1 MSAPKIIDN
10 IDGNPVQVSPDYSK
24 IFDRPNKPNYV
35 DIGVSSTTSLPKNK
49 EYLQGYA
56 VQRLTP
62 EGLDVAKYQYQ
73 AQSSWDAFKNGL
85 TQFGAEAILGTVKSA
100 ATLLDLPQYVNIA
113 MNKEKEFNT
122 VFGSYIDELAE
133 GVRERNP
140 VFGTEEVELANPK
153 FWASLLPDL
162 GTTVS
167 LFVPTGAAVK
177 GLSLITKGI
186 IGANKAG
193 GLAGK
198 VANHM
203 LKNRDTYKGVGA
215 AMISRTMES
224 SLEAEGTLKESYE
237 KYLSEGY
244 GDEQAKQMAGEDARN
259 TYVANLPLVLLDA
272 IQYTSLYKGMFNP
285 LRGARAAE
293 RALANTTSNAILKAA
308 RGVYKVGK
316 ALSGPA
322 MEAGEELLQF
332 GIQKEASKT
341 DSSVNTLLD
350 AISNLPNYVSDPE
363 AQKAMISGAF
373 GGGVFEGLSYA
384 QRKLF
389 KQDAEIDN
397 DLEAGRVAG
406 AHYKSMKTFMDII
419 DEDRL
424 KEEKLINEGR
434 ADQYISKADSFLEA
448 AKLDTDSFT
457 PEDIQTLE
465 ELKGE
470 YKSKLLAYTN
480 KNYSGEQLNKIVEE
494 DMKSSIYSKLAT
506 KLGATAKNTQLTGN
520 ELRFRALDML
530 QQMEESNTD
539 FLTTS
544 KLNSRRI
551 LREIRKEKSN
561 LIQTLREQNPDF
573 DINTFNRKVK
583 VDSNYREALT
593 VQSNI
598 ETANILANIANAN
611 IERYENG
618 TNLKDDITIDN
629 ILKNYNDLSEYKEK
643 FNTLDDYIDYLDKLV
658 ADTQD
663 EDLKLVVNTIF
674 DDLIY
679 ESLKAGEEISPK
691 LDSKIEKD
699 NRPIFDFNKDN
710 LKTNPG
716 ANYSSVITTPM
727 PSSVANTVMTN
738 DKAVKTGLLLEVSNV
753 KKPTE
758 KEPMVVLNSNR
769 KETKLFSLKDKKVIT
784 VPTDSLNNTVK
795 KGTYRTKVIDGVNY
809 IVARGALIDIEKGE
823 IITPNNLTD
832 HILFRRATEELFS
845 NSSIAKIE
853 KDRKDALSKSSMIVM
868 DAEKLYLIG
877 TKTIIDKKIGLLDR
891 IINRAFK
898 KTLGINPKLL
908 KEGGIYNI
916 IFSEKGKDVSRIF
929 VYRDKEL
936 RKQIKNN
943 NVLQDDP
950 NYEIYNDTNSYTS
963 FQQMAFPTKSI
974 VDTRNINK
982 INNDHDAKYLEAL
995 QNNDINAETA
1005 YRILERFNPKAN
1017 KGVLAALKDKYDLE
1031 SINFI
1036 NFEETLATKLRTN
1049 KKDDKT
1055 ADQFIFDTLDSYAA
1069 ETKLPENVNDLFPND
1084 DVYLIDDGK
1093 NIPIKLLNGTT
1104 LHLTNNS
1111 GILFLV
1117 DKKTKKVRLAQMSSN
1132 NTDNDLINL
1141 SVAQAFVEKVLLI
1154 PVYDAVLINSD
1165 NTLNNQS
1172 LISLYTYDDT
1182 NFPYNSGYEFIN
1194 KNVDNDSETFEEE
1207 LERVL
1212 SKYEQLTNRINTLID
1227 EGKTTAGDLITLIKN
1242 IRISSIKFKD
1252 EIDADVKIIKYRNDL
1267 DTIVNNIKGDN
1278 VKDLL
1283 VRRESDIT
1291 KEKPITLVTS
1301 SAKPT
1306 DTVKEY
1312 EDVIKPTSVDEIK
1325 QALNKLNAKQLKVN
1339 PNNSNEYI
1347 DEKTGKTYKRIST
1360 LKPGDTE
1367 FLNEKAAVRGTIID
1381 GMLRV
1386 FVNADN
1392 MTSNDLKDLY
1402 NNNPDKNKT
1411 DKFTDKFIEEL
1422 FVIFS
1427 RVKKLAAENNL
1438 ELISDISTLWGVING
1453 ENYAGT
1459 IDLLGINRN
1468 TNEVYIIDLKTS
1480 TQDRTDEQG
1489 DYYSKY
1495 KESDSY
1501 QQSGYAE
1508 LLRQRTGLTVKSITL
1523 FPIQTVVQNGK
1534 YNIARNN
1541 PTIINADTI
1550 ERNRQEELIREFGRN
1565 LELVKS
1571 GQKFVI
1577 SRTPDLVKFSSDIQV
1592 SDARAQEVIDKY
1604 NAIIAKYDAQI
1615 NALQQ
1620 YEGNQI
1626 VKFTMLAEINRE
1638 IFPIDAKQSTQQTTE
1653 EFTDDKQRVDRK
1665 DLDTN
1670 DYITKDGIVF
1680 KHAETTVLLTAKRT
1694 KGIFNPEDN
1703 SVTDSKGNKVR
1714 SGVNVFLK
1722 NLYNKIAAASYK
1734 AKDNIVPLILNE
1746 NYSKKVIYMDNFTF
1760 NLILNPE
1767 LIKKF
1772 NEAGIYMYGDLLLE
1786 SYNID
1791 NPNNKI
1797 SDINQIPTSYINK
1810 NIDSLIQSKF
1820 NDGSLKSVI
1829 KRLPYNNVDEY
1840 TKTSLPK
1847 VLFKSSP
1854 INLFNYILDVKGI
1867 TNPND
1872 ENLNDIRDNI
1882 NNFSEKLKNEGL
1894 EFDNLNDIIKELFST
1909 IKDTNIQD
1917 EINSLNR
1924 RLNSNKESRTQ
1935 KYKEFTLDPVEFDDT
1950 DDDDDTQD
1958 DSIKYETDNF
1968 IQSSLYESREIKPG
1982 TAYGTESEEKKEL
1995 DSAQKWIDEFN
2006 NAQNTSYTISE
2017 LEKLH
2022 KTIDVNDNV
2031 KYLYLYN
2038 YTENGINKLRV
2049 IAFVTKDGKKIPL
2062 GLLDNVADAISKKQN
2077 YNTNSYPKSLEK
2089 LINYISSK
2097 NYENNTI
2104 VENVIGKVN
2113 DVFFSNL
2120 HTPKEQ
2126 TSISS
2131 LLREGFK
2138 FNIVTFDKLNN
2149 YEVIYTP
2156 DDNKIN
2162 TTDIKN
2168 FNKIKT
2174 IKRGSIKFYIA
2185 WELPNGKYM
2194 LHQISENEF
2203 QHTNYELEQIFKNTN
2218 YDSLIKNIQN
2228 NFRSSSKIIREL
2240 VDKNKDKIG
2249 EESFISIVKDFFE
2262 KNTIYK
2268 LKNIKNLSN
2277 ERKLKVKVKIG
2288 LNGYMNTNFIVTDT
2302 YITDNVEVKPDTNIQ
2317 PTDSVS
2323 KTKRQNKVTTR
2334 NKSRSV
2340 AKGKVTKKLSR
2351 ENALNNLKRILP
2363 EGYDVRFYESL
2374 IKEGNDYLW
2383 GYVSQ
2388 NVIGL
2393 SDQGRIGEEYHEAFH
2408 VVFNAFINQTERERL
2423 LGHIKNYYKS
2433 SDYTEEQLND
2443 PEFAEELLADLYRDF
2458 ALAYDNKSLLDWI
2471 KDIPNAIIRFFKR
2484 LFNLETTIQR
2494 DKRQLDKFFRKIS
2507 SGNFTKNSAELIR
2520 TFKASKADSNSRF
2533 NGTERAEIVKM
2544 LSSIALKDNVY
2555 DLTKPSTVLNNF
2567 ENPEKSIITNID
2579 PKVDSLVNILID
2591 NVNLVE
2597 LNDTSFQYLR
2607 DIIKGLRLD
2616 LDVEYNEDGD
2626 VELVKI
2632 EDIEPA
2638 FGDVHSYLVKSF
2650 SNYGYIINE
2659 TKLEDTVF
2667 DENDEILNEKTNS
2680 NDDVDYEEE
2689 EVNQKEAFLTKKF
2702 MEAPHLKLRG
2712 EAKTAL
2718 SLISTGVTDMFG
2730 FNINIKYSPTEATHK
2745 FLSAF
2750 GGSIDVEHLKKRIET
2765 YKNSNDSFYREL
2777 YYMLEGFVDESGEYI
2792 QPIFRDKEEMYSKLW
2807 NTLGKLS
2814 KADFYNTYVSVKS
2827 SGDIVASR
2835 INANIDD
2842 LKSKL
2847 YKKFKDIQTSV
2858 EIIRTGNNL
2867 RLSDNELLL
2876 QKFGDNYIEETV
2888 NNFDEYSIENKKA
2901 IVALMNYLGYSDID
2915 ESVAIE
2921 GTNIEYYKNIS
2932 LIKDFTKLAA
2942 IVKLFKDYYTMFN
2955 NAYDIEDTNSRNNA
2969 ISNAVT
2975 EINKKSNKNNIRE
2988 IADNFPNDISSTHR
3002 TLDDELYYDWQ
3013 TPNAV
3018 GRLINGL
3025 KAVRENFKK
3034 LNEIFKN
3041 YYIDRLYTNLPILDN
3056 ISLVYEESNGII
3068 NNITGERKDVSNYQ
3082 SFDLMLEII
3091 NNAQNGSFITPVL
3104 SDSGRQVYIG
3114 GISFKY
3120 EYNELLE
3127 GLLKLV
3133 LIENNRVLTA
3143 GGSSFKN
3150 YQNNKSKHYIFPEL
3164 EGKLPTQITDISK
3177 VESKDYEDLV
3187 KEINGLLLKNVEN
3200 LTTDLVNNGLLSD
3213 ENNWYYNLITDIALA
3228 KMSVNEQLKL
3238 LVGNHIYN
3246 HVQITYL
3253 LLGDPAY
3260 YKNQEDLV
3268 KRAKEIISPSSVI
3281 NVNAVF
3287 NKKTDNYYD
3296 KGRTVTVNHTM
3307 KIAVLKDLERP
3318 SINLEQ
3324 LNKLGDKVKDKYN
3337 NNNVTDGFTI
3347 IDDIAYRD
3355 RLIAENDWSDDLQE
3369 YMDYMMAGY
3378 PASKLTLE
3386 KASYKKKEGESKA
3399 EYIFR
3404 IFKQSGLRVI
3414 KPYYFNMINYK
3425 ETVNGVERNYVVP
3438 FQKKDSEFKTSPHYG
3453 LKTINGIENPMYN
3466 SFHYDLLT
3474 TKFGYTIEQ
3483 EVVVDGKV
3491 VKPHKVTY
3499 NSANRKADVVTFES
3513 TLKDF
3518 IDKSKI
3524 GTVENVTYDNG
3535 VIEVPFEFW
3544 GRQQETPEGHY
3555 NVSNTFGSQILKLI
3569 TSRIDGNKLITRRN
3583 EGNRQDKVS
3592 DIRKEYKALLKSDYE
3607 RGEQKFLDSIQ
3618 KDGKRD
3624 AKKLLKLLKSEIYS
3638 RRNPSQ
3644 YIEALDLLGTSDDYS
3659 EMLTR
3664 LPASHPFHTEKIQNI
3679 LYSIHRKAINRLKF
3693 KSGYKLAN
3701 ASNVG
3706 FKTPEIIFNNPDNPK
3721 EGIKH
3726 FEVYAPIHDTRLY
3739 EFVDEGSGLIPK
3751 ERMSEIEA
3759 KYPGILDG
3767 VVYRIPTEEKYSIY
3781 KIKIIGFI
3789 ADEIGAII
3797 MPDEIT
3803 TRSGLDFDIDKMFGF
3818 FINKPLSKE
3827 QYAFKTLENISKNYY
3842 KILDDYINQFT
3853 LLKNLVK
3860 NNLATDVDIAAYNK
3874 VTINIINKTK
3884 EINDKIDE
3892 EKEKLLNSADFD
3904 REYKY
3909 YQAQIESDNAKL
3921 NIMMDILSSE
3931 HTVVEQMTPGGFED
3945 MELHAL
3951 ELEFIEI
3958 LSKPRLVNGVYTP
3971 YTYDE
3976 QQKELKEFNSLDKA
3990 GKQLK
3995 VKSQKSFWDITSI
4008 SNTIS
4013 RMNVG
4018 KVVLG
4023 LAANFNAM
4031 SAVIDD
4037 KSVTNIAIGIDKLN
4051 DITINDKSLKR
4062 NVTDLRDLDNNY
4074 KHEGT
4079 GMLVAGSADNGK
4091 VSTLEPLGISFKTF
4105 NIYIGLYGYG
4115 IPRRTVEKILK
4126 VYNKYRSFNI
4136 ENIEIESD
4144 GDYNITNDRL
4154 NNALLWD
4161 DSAEIN
4167 PEKLDEEL
4175 TKKLAN
4181 IVSLLNAIDTLI
4193 FGRWVGFKRVGGAEN
4208 EGMRLAKLFKRLKYG
4223 DSGLAKDF
4231 YENANI
4237 LNDVDIYIRQLEKDG
4252 DNEMLAIIKDTE
4264 LFSNISRFKMYEGFY
4279 QIASVLGIP
4288 HHLKKIYSN
4297 YKIKDEYTK
4306 KFYYAIYSYL
4316 HRKHVEEFKSPNT
4329 AVQMGI
4335 LYKDQPKEDR
4345 FRYKINRINNAMS
4358 YLRDFKKAYPQNIF
4372 LEQLEIFSYKMR
4384 FTQKRMKDENLIQS
4398 TMDDFQALLD
4408 SNEEI
4413 EVIDSYNPKR
4423 FIKISTSDFARDLAY
4438 YTIQAYGF
4446 TYNYESFS
4454 YLIPP
4459 NYYND
4464 TIENYTASITNLF
4477 KRTVVNSAVLNS
4489 IYIEF
4494 LINNPE
4500 IIMAN
4505 NPLYEFLPFY
4515 KNHIDE
4521 IVRYDNFMDLEFSR
4535 NGIYTYQNP
4544 SYKNAIKAH
4553 EDTILTLQKV
4563 NGFDYPAYF
4572 YYEYLDNETV
4582 VKSLPHVKIDEDN
4595 TTAKYI
4601 VINKS
4606 VNINKLFD
4614 YVTELHSRLPDE
4626 TFKNELIDFSIYS
4639 SFFPRSHFADIQKS
4653 LNIPTV
4659 KSRSKSLSKLDRDF
4673 KVVEKTNTINIYKLL
4688 NKQFNRNDS
4697 MFLKAL
4703 FDASDKYNIS
4713 VLDIINNTYGIEDIY
4728 NEPILKSDSS
4738 SVGVKLIYNPDEKGL
4753 SIYESNTIDDNNPT
4767 TIGDVVKLLND
4778 TIKFEDVLSE
4788 LNDEYK
4794 NKLIYATSAL
4804 GKTTIANTTK
4814 NVIDSDNLKLQ
4825 VILEDYP
4832 NFKMERNEKVQAFIY
4847 RVSGKVDTISLN
4859 TKVFNK
4865 IKEKL
4870 NQGYTVLTATP
4881 GFMRNADYVFTTDIN
4896 NERLLSRFKTK
4907 EEVEEF
4913 LTKESEAI
4921 TKSGKSVQYVT
4932 NLEDVLVKKPK
4943 NKQVEVETSTQQFEV
4958 ITPMKGVQLVKQSM
4972 TKTEI
4977 QIVLDYIKPIIEGN
4991 GSFYANAAT
5000 DRGKHANLMFSM
5012 GYSAWIPKRLIV
5024 GREDIVKPIYHI
5036 TAQTYY
5042 KYKSKIEE
5050 LLKQGKTE
5058 EEIAKKLYDEGV
5070 VTYVYT
5076 LKNPDGSVI
5085 QPISDEIFEILDRN
5099 FNIKSK
5105 GIYDSIIGNIY
5116 EDDSANGGYRTA
5128 IQYHEDTTEPYDNKT
5143 PIRVLVLGNSY
5154 TVALDSNLEQANTP
5168 NYKGSERTSIPITVQ
5183 QGDVYELGSLTENN
5197 ESQSRY
5203 VGHMPFTNEKT
5214 GIKNDLQVSLPILN
5228 IPDKTQITFDRR
5240 PKIIKGRKIE
5250 QYAVSLTFR
5259 SVEKKSLSKNDLI
5272 AISTKDL
5279 SKKSKSEFTTQQIYS
5294 KLGNKTQSENVII
5307 DDVAG
5312 RKPAV
5317 ESNITSFETSK
5328 GSIYTVL
5335 PDGRTQR
5342 FKTVTGEQNEPN
5354 DLIVFV
5360 KFKDDT
5366 QEQRFLRGVQDNKSG
5381 TKVYVI
5387 DEKGNKYSKNADIK
5401 GKDVR
5406 FALVDE
5412 KTNTVLETVETKQEP
5427 TIGYN
5432 VYDERRFTKDNEQ
5445 YREKHIGNKVTKIN
5459 KSSKPIVAYRTRG
5472 NDFLKAL
5479 TEDNAI
5485 GNPWSHA
5492 GYSLYKSNTVKDAVK
5507 DFTSWLTGEKHTDKL
5522 QDYRQAIIN
5531 KIPELK
5537 NNPIYYYKELGE
5549 PSHATALD
5557 YLINK
5562 YDWKKQPES
5571 QTTET
5576 RELIYKDKDKRILV
5590 EYPTEIKVPE
5600 INYVFNTNKLLE
5612 IFKVFNVED
5621 DGTAEDGRDFDEE
5634 ILNEYGMTN
5643 SQYQYALKN
5652 QEVLSYLL
5660 NAMNEGAFVDNEGNT
5675 MYFNG
5680 FDDVILEILK
5690 RNEKLIDTKQLT
5702 LNFPDFDTNSG
5713 FKGKDNCLT

>member
-122 VFGSYIDELAE
+122 VFGEYIDELAE
-133 GVRERNP
+133 GVRENNP

-203 LKNRDTYKGVGA
+203 LKNRETYKGVGA

-272 IQYTSLYKGMFNP
+272 VQYTSLYKGMFNP

-308 RGVYKVGK
+308 RSVYKVGK

-341 DSSVNTLLD
+341 DSSVNTLLN

-448 AKLDTDSFT
+448 AKLDTDTFT

-727 PSSVANTVMTN
+727 PSSVANTLMTN
-738 DKAVKTGLLLEVSNV
+738 NKDVKTGLLLEVSNI

-758 KEPMVVLNSNR
+758 KESMVVLSANR
-769 KETKLFSLKDKKVIT
+769 KETRLFRLKDKKVIT

-809 IVARGALIDIEKGE
+809 IVAKSALIDVEKGE
-823 IITPNNLTD
+823 FIIPNKLTD

-1117 DKKTKKVRLAQMSSN
+1117 DKKTKKVKLAQMSSN

-1242 IRISSIKFKD
+1242 IRISAIKFKD
-1252 EIDADVKIIKYRNDL
+1252 EIDADAKIIKYRNDL
-1267 DTIVNNIKGDN
+1267 DTIINNIKGDN

-1291 KEKPITLVTS
+1291 KEKPIILVTS

-1306 DTVKEY
+1306 DIVKEY
-1312 EDVIKPTSVDEIK
+1312 EDLIKPTSVDEIK

-1339 PNNSNEYI
+1339 PNNSDEYI
-1347 DEKTGKTYKRIST
+1347 DEKTGETYKRVST
-1360 LKPGDTE
+1360 LKPGDNE

-1541 PTIINADTI
+1541 PTIIN
-1550 ERNRQEELIREFGRN
+1550 
-1565 LELVKS
+1565 V
-1571 GQKFVI
+1571 
-1577 SRTPDLVKFSSDIQV
+1577 
-1592 SDARAQEVIDKY
+1592 
-1604 NAIIAKYDAQI
+1604 
-1615 NALQQ
+1615 
-1620 YEGNQI
+1620 EGNQI
-1626 VKFTMLAEINRE
+1626 EKYTMLAEINRE
-1638 IFPIDAKQSTQQTTE
+1638 IFPVDAKQSTQQTTE

-1680 KHAETTVLLTAKRT
+1680 EHAETTVLLTAKRT

-1703 SVTDSKGNKVR
+1703 SVTDSKNNKVR
-1714 SGVNVFLK
+1714 SNVNVFLK

-1734 AKDNIVPLILNE
+1734 AKDKIVPLILNE
-1746 NYSKKVIYMDNFTF
+1746 NYSKKVIYMDNFTY
-1760 NLILNPE
+1760 NLISNPE
-1767 LIKKF
+1767 LIKNF
-1772 NEAGIYMYGDLLLE
+1772 NEAGVYTYGDLLLE

-1797 SDINQIPTSYINK
+1797 TNINQIPNDYINK
-1810 NIDSLIQSKF
+1810 NIEGLIENKF
-1820 NDGSLKSVI
+1820 NDGSLKAVI
-1829 KRLPYNNVDEY
+1829 KKNIY
-1840 TKTSLPK
+1840 TNTDDYSKSKLPK
-1847 VLFKSSP
+1847 VLFKASP

-1872 ENLNDIRDNI
+1872 EGLKDIRKEVNKFI
-1882 NNFSEKLKNEGL
+1882 ETFKNEGL
-1894 EFDNLNDIIKELFST
+1894 VINELTDIIKELFSSVN
-1909 IKDTNIQD
+1909 DSNIQD
-1917 EINSLNR
+1917 EINNLNVL
-1924 RLNSNKESRTQ
+1924 LNSKKEQRVNI
-1935 KYKEFTLDPVEFDDT
+1935 YKLFTLNPIEPDESNEGDT
-1950 DDDDDTQD
+1950 KDDD
-1958 DSIKYETDNF
+1958 IKDEVDNF
-1968 IQSSLYESREIKPG
+1968 IQSDLYKSEERTPG
-1982 TAYGTESEEKKEL
+1982 KAYGRSSKAKIPL
-1995 DSAQKWIDEFN
+1995 RSAQKWLDEFN
-2006 NAQNTSYTISE
+2006 NLQGTNYTIDE
-2017 LEKLH
+2017 LAQLH
-2022 KTIDVNDNV
+2022 KKIDINTNV
-2031 KYLYLYN
+2031 KYLYVDKYV
-2038 YTENGINKLRV
+2038 ENGDNKIRV
-2049 IAFVTKDGKKIPL
+2049 IAYVVKDGNKIPI
-2062 GLLDNVADAISKKQN
+2062 GLLDNIQDAISKKA
-2077 YNTNSYPKSLEK
+2077 YFKTDYIPKSLIE
-2089 LINYISSK
+2089 LINYISNQ
-2097 NYENNTI
+2097 NYEPNTLVTGVSGKI
-2104 VENVIGKVN
+2104 SNVFYSNSHTPDGGTSLEELIKN
-2113 DVFFSNL
+2113 DVDFN
-2120 HTPKEQ
+2120 
-2126 TSISS
+2126 II
-2131 LLREGFK
+2131 K
-2138 FNIVTFDKLNN
+2138 FNAKSE
-2149 YEVIYTP
+2149 YSVIFTP
-2156 DDNKIN
+2156 DNKKIN
-2162 TTDIKN
+2162 TTDIINYNEVKN
-2168 FNKIKT
+2168 T
-2174 IKRGSIKFYIA
+2174 SRGSAKFYIA
-2185 WELPNGKYM
+2185 YGLPNGKYM
-2194 LHQISENEF
+2194 LIQIFENEF
-2203 QHTNYELEQIFKNTN
+2203 QYSKYELEQIFSNPN
-2218 YDSLIKNIQN
+2218 YDSLYKSVETTFN
-2228 NFRSSSKIIREL
+2228 SYTKIREAL
-2240 VDKNKDKIG
+2240 EKNKDEFG
-2249 EESFISIVKDFFE
+2249 NPSFVTNMIKFFE
-2262 KNTIYK
+2262 EEDKDGKRNTIYK
-2268 LKNIKNLSN
+2268 LKNIKNLNRESY
-2277 ERKLKVKVKIG
+2277 LKVKVNIG
-2288 LNGYMNTNFIVTDT
+2288 LNGYMNTNFIVKDN
-2302 YITDNVEVKPDTNIQ
+2302 YISNDVVVKPDTNTE
-2317 PTDSVS
+2317 PTDSF
-2323 KTKRQNKVTTR
+2323 KRPRATRGNK
-2334 NKSRSV
+2334 KRSV
-2340 AKGKVTKKLSR
+2340 AKGIVTKKLSR

-2363 EGYDVRFYESL
+2363 EGYDVKFYENL

-2383 GYVSQ
+2383 GYVSG
-2388 NVIGL
+2388 NLIGL

-2443 PEFAEELLADLYRDF
+2443 PDFAEELLADLYRDF
-2458 ALAYDNKSLLDWI
+2458 ALAYDNKTNKSLVDWI

-2484 LFNLETTIQR
+2484 LFNLETSIQR
-2494 DKRQLDKFFRKIS
+2494 DKKQLDKFFRKIS
-2507 SGNFTKNSAELIR
+2507 SGTFTKNSAELIK
-2520 TFKASKADSNSRF
+2520 TFKASKANSNSKF
-2533 NGTERAEIVKM
+2533 NGTEKAEIVKM
-2544 LSSIALKDNVY
+2544 LSSLALKDNVY

-2567 ENPEKSIITNID
+2567 ESPEKSIITNIN
-2579 PKVDSLVNILID
+2579 PKVDSLINVLID

-2607 DIIKGLRLD
+2607 DIVKGLRLD
-2616 LDVEYNEDGD
+2616 LDVKYDEEGY
-2626 VELVKI
+2626 VELVKL
-2632 EDIEPA
+2632 EDIEPT
-2638 FGDVHSYLVKSF
+2638 FGDVHGYLVKSF

-2667 DENDEILNEKTNS
+2667 DENDEILNDRTNE

-2689 EVNQKEAFLTKKF
+2689 EVNQKEGFLTKKF

-2718 SLISTGVTDMFG
+2718 SLVSTGVTDIFG
-2730 FNINIKYSPTEATHK
+2730 FDIEIKYSPIEATHK

-2750 GGSIDVEHLKKRIET
+2750 GGSISVEHLKERIKT

-2777 YYMLEGFVDESGEYI
+2777 YIMLEGIVDESGDYI
-2792 QPIFRDKEEMYSKLW
+2792 ETPVFKDKAEMYSKLW

-2814 KADFYNTYVSVKS
+2814 KADFNNTYVNVAS
-2827 SGDIVASR
+2827 SGDIVVSR

-2842 LKSKL
+2842 LRSKL

-2858 EIIRTGNNL
+2858 EIIRTDSNL
-2867 RLSDNELLL
+2867 KLSDNELLL
-2876 QKFGDNYIEETV
+2876 QKFGDNYIEEV
-2888 NNFDEYSIENKKA
+2888 VSNFDEYSIQNKQA

-2915 ESVAIE
+2915 ESVVIE
-2921 GTNIEYYKNIS
+2921 GKEIEYYKNIS
-2932 LIKDFTKLAA
+2932 LIKDFNQLVK

-2955 NAYDIEDTNSRNNA
+2955 NAYDIEDTNAKNDA
-2969 ISNAVT
+2969 
-2975 EINKKSNKNNIRE
+2975 INKAINDINLKKNKEELKEVAN
-2988 IADNFPNDISSTHR
+2988 DFPNDISSTHR
-3002 TLDDELYYDWQ
+3002 TLDNELYYDWQ
-3013 TPNAV
+3013 TPNAIS
-3018 GRLINGL
+3018 RLINGL
-3025 KAVRENFKK
+3025 KAVKEKFISTAK
-3034 LNEIFKN
+3034 LFEKYNL
-3041 YYIDRLYTNLPILDN
+3041 DRLYVNLPILTN
-3056 ISLVYEESNGII
+3056 KNLVYEESNGII
-3068 NNITGERKDVSNYQ
+3068 YNINGTKKDVSNYQ
-3082 SFDLMLEII
+3082 SFDLMLELI
-3091 NNAQNGSFITPVL
+3091 NNAQNGSFITPIL
-3104 SDSGRQVYIG
+3104 SDSGRQVYVG
-3114 GISFKY
+3114 GIDLMY
-3120 EYNELLE
+3120 EYNQLLT

-3133 LIENNRVLTA
+3133 LIENNRTLTE
-3143 GGSSFKN
+3143 GGSNFKN
-3150 YQNNKSKHYIFPEL
+3150 YQYNKSKHYIFPEL
-3164 EGKLPTQITDISK
+3164 VGKLPTEIVDITK
-3177 VESKDYEDLV
+3177 VEAKDYQDTIKEIDGLV
-3187 KEINGLLLKNVEN
+3187 KKNVEG
-3200 LTTDLVNNGLLSD
+3200 LTNDLIANKLLAN
-3213 ENNWYYNLITDIALA
+3213 ENKWNYNVITEVALA
-3228 KMSVNEQLKL
+3228 KMSVNDQLKL
-3238 LVGNHIYN
+3238 IVGNHIYN

-3268 KRAKEIISPSSVI
+3268 KRAKATISPSSVI
-3281 NVNAVF
+3281 NVNATF
-3287 NKKTDNYYD
+3287 DKNTDNDYD
-3296 KGRTVTVNHTM
+3296 KSRTIRVNHTM
-3307 KIAVLKDLERP
+3307 KIAVVKDLERP

-3324 LNKLGDKVKDKYN
+3324 LNKLGDKVKDKYD

-3355 RLIAENDWSDDLQE
+3355 RLVAENAWSNELQE

-3386 KASYKKKEGESKA
+3386 KATYKKKEGETKA
-3399 EYIFR
+3399 EYVFR
-3404 IFKQSGLRVI
+3404 IIKQSGLRVI
-3414 KPYYFNMINYK
+3414 KPYYFNMIGYK
-3425 ETVNGVERNYVVP
+3425 EMVNGVERDYVVP

-3453 LKTINGIENPMYN
+3453 LKTINGIDNPMYN

-3483 EVVVDGKV
+3483 EVVVNGKV

-3499 NSANRKADVVTFES
+3499 DSANRIADVVTFES

-3518 IDKSKI
+3518 IDKSKVLNI
-3524 GTVENVTYDNG
+3524 DEITNDKG
-3535 VIEVPFEFW
+3535 VIEVPFEYW

-3555 NVSNTFGSQILKLI
+3555 NISNTFGSQILKLI

-3679 LYSIHRKAINRLKF
+3679 LYSIHRKAVNRLKF

-3706 FKTPEIIFNNPDNPK
+3706 FKTPEIVFNNPDNPK

-3739 EFVDEGSGLIPK
+3739 EFVDEVSGLIPK
-3751 ERMSEIEA
+3751 ERMGEIEA

-3818 FINKPLSKE
+3818 FKDGKVTTIDGKEYTGLTPE
-3827 QYAFKTLENISKNYY
+3827 QYAFKTLENISKNYD
-3842 KILDDYINQFT
+3842 KLIDDYINQVSSNFT
-3853 LLKNLVK
+3853 VLKKLVEL
-3860 NNLATDVDIAAYNK
+3860 NIASPDEITIYN
-3874 VTINIINKTK
+3874 NIINKIK
-3884 EINDKIDE
+3884 EVNDKIDE
-3892 EKEKLLNSADFD
+3892 EKTKLLNDKEFQK
-3904 REYKY
+3904 EYNY
-3909 YQAQIESDNAKL
+3909 YQAQIKSDNAKL
-3921 NIMMDILSSE
+3921 DIMMDILSSE

-3951 ELEFIEI
+3951 ELEFIEK
-3958 LSKPRLVNGVYTP
+3958 LSEPRLVNGKYVP

-3995 VKSQKSFWDITSI
+3995 VKSQKSFWDITSM

-4023 LAANFNAM
+4023 LAANYNAM
-4031 SAVIDD
+4031 SAVVDNYRI
-4037 KSVTNIAIGIDKLN
+4037 TNTKIFIDKKD
-4051 DITINDKSLKR
+4051 DIKINGSS
-4062 NVTDLRDLDNNY
+4062 LDNNVTALKDLDGKY

-4079 GMLVAGSADNGK
+4079 GMVVAASADNGK
-4091 VSTLEPLGISFKTF
+4091 ISTLQPLGINFDTF

-4115 IPRRTVEKILK
+4115 IPRRTIEKILK
-4126 VYNKYRSFNI
+4126 VYIKYSSFINT
-4136 ENIEIESD
+4136 NPEIESD

-4154 NNALLWD
+4154 NDALLWN
-4161 DSAEIN
+4161 DS
-4167 PEKLDEEL
+4167 
-4175 TKKLAN
+4175 TKITPNML
-4181 IVSLLNAIDTLI
+4181 SLLDTVDTLI
-4193 FGRWVGFKRVGGAEN
+4193 LGRWEGLKRVGGAAQ
-4208 EGMRLAKLFKRLKYG
+4208 EGMRLAMLFKRLKYG

-4237 LNDVDIYIRQLEKDG
+4237 LNDVDRYIKQLEKDG
-4252 DNEMLAIIKDTE
+4252 DNEMLAIIKDVE
-4264 LFSNISRFKMYEGFY
+4264 LFSNVSRFKMYEGFY
-4279 QIASVLGIP
+4279 QIANVLGIP
-4288 HHLKKIYSN
+4288 HHLKTVFSRYS
-4297 YKIKDEYTK
+4297 IKDEYTK

-4316 HRKHVEEFKSPNT
+4316 HKKHVDEFKSPNT
-4329 AVQMGI
+4329 TSKTGKLSKEQDV
-4335 LYKDQPKEDR
+4335 KDT

-4358 YLRDFKKAYPQNIF
+4358 YLRDFKKAYPQNVF
-4372 LEQLEIFSYKMR
+4372 LEQLDISSYKMR
-4384 FTQKRMKDENLIQS
+4384 FTEKRKKDENLIQS

-4408 SNEEI
+4408 SNEMI
-4413 EVIDSYNPKR
+4413 EVVDSYNPDGP
-4423 FIKISTSDFARDLAY
+4423 FIKIGTSDFARDLAY

-4459 NYYND
+4459 SYYD
-4464 TIENYTASITNLF
+4464 DVIENYTSNITNLF
-4477 KRTVVNSAVLNS
+4477 KRTIVNESVLNS

-4494 LINNPE
+4494 LMNNPE
-4500 IIMAN
+4500 VIMDNYA
-4505 NPLYEFLPFY
+4505 LSDKSAFY
-4515 KNHIDE
+4515 NTYIDDITDYTDRMIDE
-4521 IVRYDNFMDLEFSR
+4521 FNQYGIV
-4535 NGIYTYQNP
+4535 TYQSPDYN
-4544 SYKNAIKAH
+4544 NAVKAH
-4553 EDTILTLQKV
+4553 NDTILTLQRKT
-4563 NGFDYPAYF
+4563 DIKYPAHF
-4572 YYEYLDNETV
+4572 YYEMLDEFEQIYI
-4582 VKSLPHVKIDEDN
+4582 KSSPFVKIDETND
-4595 TTAKYI
+4595 TVKYI
-4601 VINKS
+4601 IVDKS
-4606 VNINKLFD
+4606 VNVNKLFN
-4614 YVTELHSRLPDE
+4614 YVTNLHSRLPDE
-4626 TFKNELIDFSIYS
+4626 RFKNEYIDFSIYS
-4639 SFFPRSHFADIQKS
+4639 SFFPKSHFADISKS
-4653 LNIPTV
+4653 LNIPIV
-4659 KSRSKSLSKLDRDF
+4659 KSRSTAISKLDKTF
-4673 KVVEKTNTINIYKLL
+4673 KVVERVNNINIYRLL
-4688 NKQFNRNDS
+4688 NKEFDRNNS
-4697 MFLKAL
+4697 MFVKAL
-4703 FDASDKYNIS
+4703 YDVSDKYNIS

-4825 VILEDYP
+4825 VILEDYS

-4847 RVSGKVDTISLN
+4847 RVSGEVDTISLN
-4859 TKVFNK
+4859 TKVYDK

-4870 NQGYTVLTATP
+4870 NQGYTVLTATRA
-4881 GFMRNADYVFTTDIN
+4881 FMRNADYVFTTDMS

-4913 LTKESEAI
+4913 LNKELEAI

-4943 NKQVEVETSTQQFEV
+4943 VEQPELRTSTGIKVREEIQPGLDLYKNALTVKEQKEFYEFGKSVLEKHGYNPFPQYVMASAGQMEWSPELVVGKDGEAYNRRNDYNTKIISYKKKITGNDGTQPRFTYHYYLSNLDGSKITPIPSNIISMLEKITGQDISDYDTVLINLYPIGRTLGWHTDVTEDYRNLDRDIISVSIGANADFTFSNTPDNFISGDPTSKYPANKVMLNSGDVITFGNESRLITHTVTNVSGNTNLGSIDLSNSNVNEYFKGGLTLNNWRMNFTFRVADNSNNKGKRFIQQVEVETPIQQSEIITPQVNQDKIVTYTPVGKTQQTYTIRSSQIFNKDGVEV
-4958 ITPMKGVQLVKQSM
+4958 FKEDSR
-4972 TKTEI
+4972 
-4977 QIVLDYIKPIIEGN
+4977 
-4991 GSFYANAAT
+4991 
-5000 DRGKHANLMFSM
+5000 DRNKIFANL
-5012 GYSAWIPKRLIV
+5012 AIQEKRAVIV
-5024 GREDIVKPIYHI
+5024 IWKDNKYVVNNNNKIISVKTGDMMKWGPENGDY
-5036 TAQTYY
+5036 
-5042 KYKSKIEE
+5042 
-5050 LLKQGKTE
+5050 
-5058 EEIAKKLYDEGV
+5058 
-5070 VTYVYT
+5070 
-5076 LKNPDGSVI
+5076 
-5085 QPISDEIFEILDRN
+5085 
-5099 FNIKSK
+5099 K
-5105 GIYDSIIGNIY
+5105 GI
-5116 EDDSANGGYRTA
+5116 
-5128 IQYHEDTTEPYDNKT
+5128 
-5143 PIRVLVLGNSY
+5143 
-5154 TVALDSNLEQANTP
+5154 
-5168 NYKGSERTSIPITVQ
+5168 
-5183 QGDVYELGSLTENN
+5183 
-5197 ESQSRY
+5197 
-5203 VGHMPFTNEKT
+5203 
-5214 GIKNDLQVSLPILN
+5214 
-5228 IPDKTQITFDRR
+5228 
-5240 PKIIKGRKIE
+5240 
-5250 QYAVSLTFR
+5250 
-5259 SVEKKSLSKNDLI
+5259 I
-5272 AISTKDL
+5272 A
-5279 SKKSKSEFTTQQIYS
+5279 E
-5294 KLGNKTQSENVII
+5294 
-5307 DDVAG
+5307 A
-5312 RKPAV
+5312 
-5317 ESNITSFETSK
+5317 
-5328 GSIYTVL
+5328 
-5335 PDGRTQR
+5335 
-5342 FKTVTGEQNEPN
+5342 
-5354 DLIVFV
+5354 
-5360 KFKDDT
+5360 
-5366 QEQRFLRGVQDNKSG
+5366 
-5381 TKVYVI
+5381 
-5387 DEKGNKYSKNADIK
+5387 
-5401 GKDVR
+5401 
-5406 FALVDE
+5406 
-5412 KTNTVLETVETKQEP
+5412 
-5427 TIGYN
+5427 
-5432 VYDERRFTKDNEQ
+5432 
-5445 YREKHIGNKVTKIN
+5445 
-5459 KSSKPIVAYRTRG
+5459 
-5472 NDFLKAL
+5472 
-5479 TEDNAI
+5479 
-5485 GNPWSHA
+5485 
-5492 GYSLYKSNTVKDAVK
+5492 
-5507 DFTSWLTGEKHTDKL
+5507 
-5522 QDYRQAIIN
+5522 N
-5531 KIPELK
+5531 KIFK
-5537 NNPIYYYKELGE
+5537 
-5549 PSHATALD
+5549 SQ
-5557 YLINK
+5557 
-5562 YDWKKQPES
+5562 QPES
-5571 QTTET
+5571 QQ
-5576 RELIYKDKDKRILV
+5576 D
-5590 EYPTEIKVPE
+5590 
-5600 INYVFNTNKLLE
+5600 TN
-5612 IFKVFNVED
+5612 
-5621 DGTAEDGRDFDEE
+5621 
-5634 ILNEYGMTN
+5634 
-5643 SQYQYALKN
+5643 
-5652 QEVLSYLL
+5652 
-5660 NAMNEGAFVDNEGNT
+5660 
-5675 MYFNG
+5675 
-5680 FDDVILEILK
+5680 
-5690 RNEKLIDTKQLT
+5690 
-5702 LNFPDFDTNSG
+5702 DFDTNSG
-5713 FKGKDNCLT
+5713 FNSDNCLT

>member
-73 AQSSWDAFKNGL
+73 AQSVGDAFKNGL
-85 TQFGAEAILGTVKSA
+85 MQFGAEAILGTVKSA

-122 VFGSYIDELAE
+122 VFGEYIDELAE
-133 GVRERNP
+133 GVRENNP

-203 LKNRDTYKGVGA
+203 LKNRETYKGVGA

-244 GDEQAKQMAGEDARN
+244 GNEQAKQMAGEDARN

-341 DSSVNTLLD
+341 DSSVNTLLN

-457 PEDIQTLE
+457 PDDIKTLE

-506 KLGATAKNTQLTGN
+506 KLGTTAKNTQLTGN

-629 ILKNYNDLSEYKEK
+629 ILKNYNDLSEYKKK

-727 PSSVANTVMTN
+727 PSSVANTLMTN
-738 DKAVKTGLLLEVSNV
+738 NKDVKTGLLLEVSNI

-758 KEPMVVLNSNR
+758 KESMVVLSANR
-769 KETKLFSLKDKKVIT
+769 KETRLFRLKDKKVIT

-809 IVARGALIDIEKGE
+809 IVAKSALIDVEKGE
-823 IITPNNLTD
+823 FIIPNKLTD

-916 IFSEKGKDVSRIF
+916 TFSEKGKDVSRIF

-974 VDTRNINK
+974 VDTRNISK

-1117 DKKTKKVRLAQMSSN
+1117 DKKTKKVKLAQMSSN

-1227 EGKTTAGDLITLIKN
+1227 EGKTTAGDLITLIKS

-1252 EIDADVKIIKYRNDL
+1252 EIDADAKIIKYRNDL

-1291 KEKPITLVTS
+1291 KEKQIILVTS

-1306 DTVKEY
+1306 DIVKEY
-1312 EDVIKPTSVDEIK
+1312 EDLIKPTSVDEIK

-1339 PNNSNEYI
+1339 PNNSDEYI
-1347 DEKTGKTYKRIST
+1347 DEKTGETYKRVST
-1360 LKPGDTE
+1360 LKPDDNE

-1386 FVNADN
+1386 FVNVDN

-1550 ERNRQEELIREFGRN
+1550 EKNRQEELIREFGRN

-1571 GQKFVI
+1571 GQKSVI

-1604 NAIIAKYDAQI
+1604 NAIISKYDAQI

-1626 VKFTMLAEINRE
+1626 VKYTMLAEINRE

-1680 KHAETTVLLTAKRT
+1680 EHTETTVLLTAKRT

-1703 SVTDSKGNKVR
+1703 SVTDSKNNKVR
-1714 SGVNVFLK
+1714 SNVNVFLK

-1734 AKDNIVPLILNE
+1734 AKDKIVPLILNE
-1746 NYSKKVIYMDNFTF
+1746 NYSKKVIYMDNFTY
-1760 NLILNPE
+1760 NLISDPE
-1767 LIKKF
+1767 LIKNF
-1772 NEAGIYMYGDLLLE
+1772 NEAGVYTYGDLLLE

-1797 SDINQIPTSYINK
+1797 TNINQIPNDYINK
-1810 NIDSLIQSKF
+1810 NIEGLIENKF
-1820 NDGSLKSVI
+1820 NDGSLKAVI
-1829 KRLPYNNVDEY
+1829 KKNLY
-1840 TKTSLPK
+1840 TNTDDYSKSKLPK
-1847 VLFKSSP
+1847 VLFKASP

-1872 ENLNDIRDNI
+1872 EGLKDIRKEVNKFI
-1882 NNFSEKLKNEGL
+1882 ETFKNEGL
-1894 EFDNLNDIIKELFST
+1894 VINELTDIIKELFSSVN
-1909 IKDTNIQD
+1909 DSNIQD
-1917 EINSLNR
+1917 EINNLNVL
-1924 RLNSNKESRTQ
+1924 LNSKKEQRVNI
-1935 KYKEFTLDPVEFDDT
+1935 YKLFTLNPIEPDESNEGDT
-1950 DDDDDTQD
+1950 KDDDVKD
-1958 DSIKYETDNF
+1958 EVDNF
-1968 IQSSLYESREIKPG
+1968 IQSDLYKSEERTPG
-1982 TAYGTESEEKKEL
+1982 KAYGRSSKAKIPL
-1995 DSAQKWIDEFN
+1995 SSAQTWLEEFN
-2006 NAQNTSYTISE
+2006 NLQGTNYTIDE
-2017 LEKLH
+2017 LAQLH
-2022 KTIDVNDNV
+2022 KKIDINTNV
-2031 KYLYLYN
+2031 KYLYVDKYV
-2038 YTENGINKLRV
+2038 ENGDNKIRV
-2049 IAFVTKDGKKIPL
+2049 IAYVVKDGNKIPI
-2062 GLLDNVADAISKKQN
+2062 GLLDNIQDAISKKA
-2077 YNTNSYPKSLEK
+2077 YFKADYIPKSLIE
-2089 LINYISSK
+2089 LINYISNQ
-2097 NYENNTI
+2097 NYEPNTLVTGVSGKI
-2104 VENVIGKVN
+2104 SNVFYSNSHTPDGGTSLEELIKN
-2113 DVFFSNL
+2113 DVDFN
-2120 HTPKEQ
+2120 
-2126 TSISS
+2126 II
-2131 LLREGFK
+2131 K
-2138 FNIVTFDKLNN
+2138 FNAKSEYSVMF
-2149 YEVIYTP
+2149 TP
-2156 DDNKIN
+2156 DDKKIN
-2162 TTDIKN
+2162 KTDIIN
-2168 FNKIKT
+2168 YNKVQSET
-2174 IKRGSIKFYIA
+2174 RGSAKFYIA
-2185 WELPNGKYM
+2185 YGLPNGKYM
-2194 LHQISENEF
+2194 LIQIFENEF
-2203 QHTNYELEQIFKNTN
+2203 QYSQFELEQIFSNPD
-2218 YDSLIKNIQN
+2218 YDSLYKSVETTFN
-2228 NFRSSSKIIREL
+2228 SYTKIREAL
-2240 VDKNKDKIG
+2240 EKNKDEFG
-2249 EESFISIVKDFFE
+2249 NPSFVTNMIKFFE
-2262 KNTIYK
+2262 DNNIYK
-2268 LKNIKNLSN
+2268 LKNIKNLNRESY
-2277 ERKLKVKVKIG
+2277 LKVKVNIG
-2288 LNGYMNTNFIVTDT
+2288 LNGYMNTNFIVKDN
-2302 YITDNVEVKPDTNIQ
+2302 YISNDVVVKPDTNAE
-2317 PTDSVS
+2317 PTDSF
-2323 KTKRQNKVTTR
+2323 KRPRATRGNK
-2334 NKSRSV
+2334 KRSV
-2340 AKGKVTKKLSR
+2340 AKGIVTKKLSR

-2363 EGYDVRFYESL
+2363 EGYDVKFYENL

-2383 GYVSQ
+2383 GYVSG
-2388 NVIGL
+2388 NLIGL

-2458 ALAYDNKSLLDWI
+2458 ALAYDNKTNKSLVDWI

-2484 LFNLETTIQR
+2484 LFNLETSIQR

-2507 SGNFTKNSAELIR
+2507 SGTFTKNSAELIK
-2520 TFKASKADSNSRF
+2520 TFKASKANSNSKF

-2544 LSSIALKDNVY
+2544 LSSLALKDNVY

-2567 ENPEKSIITNID
+2567 ESPEKSIITNIN
-2579 PKVDSLVNILID
+2579 PKVDSLINVLID

-2607 DIIKGLRLD
+2607 DIVKGLRLD
-2616 LDVEYNEDGD
+2616 LDVKYDEEGY
-2626 VELVKI
+2626 VELVKL

-2638 FGDVHSYLVKSF
+2638 FGDVHGYLVKSF

-2667 DENDEILNEKTNS
+2667 DENDEILNDRTNE

-2689 EVNQKEAFLTKKF
+2689 EVNQKEGFLTKKF

-2718 SLISTGVTDMFG
+2718 SLVSTGVTDIFG
-2730 FNINIKYSPTEATHK
+2730 FDIEIKYSPIEATHK

-2750 GGSIDVEHLKKRIET
+2750 GGSISVEHLKERIKT

-2777 YYMLEGFVDESGEYI
+2777 YIMLEGIVDESGDYI
-2792 QPIFRDKEEMYSKLW
+2792 ETPVFKDKAEMYSKLW

-2814 KADFYNTYVSVKS
+2814 KADFNNTYVNVAS
-2827 SGDIVASR
+2827 SGDIVVSR
-2835 INANIDD
+2835 VNANIDD
-2842 LKSKL
+2842 LRSKL

-2858 EIIRTGNNL
+2858 EIIRTDSNL
-2867 RLSDNELLL
+2867 KLSDNELLL
-2876 QKFGDNYIEETV
+2876 QKFGDNYIEEV
-2888 NNFDEYSIENKKA
+2888 VSNFDEYSIQNKQA

-2915 ESVAIE
+2915 ESVVIE
-2921 GTNIEYYKNIS
+2921 GKEIEYYKNIS
-2932 LIKDFTKLAA
+2932 LIKDFNQLVK

-2955 NAYDIEDTNSRNNA
+2955 NAYDIENTNAKNDA
-2969 ISNAVT
+2969 
-2975 EINKKSNKNNIRE
+2975 INKAINDINLKENKKELKEVAN
-2988 IADNFPNDISSTHR
+2988 DFPNDISSTHR
-3002 TLDDELYYDWQ
+3002 TLDNELYYDWQ
-3013 TPNAV
+3013 TPNAIS
-3018 GRLINGL
+3018 RLINGL
-3025 KAVRENFKK
+3025 KAVKERFISTAK
-3034 LNEIFKN
+3034 LFEKYNL
-3041 YYIDRLYTNLPILDN
+3041 DRLYVNLPILTN
-3056 ISLVYEESNGII
+3056 KNLVYEESNGII
-3068 NNITGERKDVSNYQ
+3068 YNINGTKKDVSNYQ
-3082 SFDLMLEII
+3082 SFDLMLELI
-3091 NNAQNGSFITPVL
+3091 NNAQNGSFITPIL
-3104 SDSGRQVYIG
+3104 SDSGRQVYVG
-3114 GISFKY
+3114 GIDLIY
-3120 EYNELLE
+3120 EYNQLLT

-3133 LIENNRVLTA
+3133 LIENNRTLTE
-3143 GGSSFKN
+3143 GGSNFKN
-3150 YQNNKSKHYIFPEL
+3150 YQYNKSKHYIFPEL
-3164 EGKLPTQITDISK
+3164 VGKLPTEIVDITK
-3177 VESKDYEDLV
+3177 VEAKDYQDTIKEIDGLV
-3187 KEINGLLLKNVEN
+3187 KKNVEG
-3200 LTTDLVNNGLLSD
+3200 LTNDLIANKLLAN
-3213 ENNWYYNLITDIALA
+3213 ENKWNYNVITDVALA
-3228 KMSVNEQLKL
+3228 KMSVNDQLKL
-3238 LVGNHIYN
+3238 IVGNHIYN

-3268 KRAKEIISPSSVI
+3268 KRAKATISPSSVI
-3281 NVNAVF
+3281 NVNATF
-3287 NKKTDNYYD
+3287 DKNTDNDYD
-3296 KGRTVTVNHTM
+3296 KSRTIRVNHTM
-3307 KIAVLKDLERP
+3307 KIAVVKDLERP

-3324 LNKLGDKVKDKYN
+3324 LNKLGDKVKDKYD

-3355 RLIAENDWSDDLQE
+3355 RLVAENAWSNELQE

-3386 KASYKKKEGESKA
+3386 KATYKKKEGETKA
-3399 EYIFR
+3399 EYVFR
-3404 IFKQSGLRVI
+3404 IIKQSGLRVI
-3414 KPYYFNMINYK
+3414 KPYYFNMIGYK
-3425 ETVNGVERNYVVP
+3425 EMVNGVERDYVVP

-3499 NSANRKADVVTFES
+3499 DSANRIADVVTFES

-3518 IDKSKI
+3518 IDKSKVLNI
-3524 GTVENVTYDNG
+3524 DEITNDKG
-3535 VIEVPFEFW
+3535 VIEVPFEYW

-3555 NVSNTFGSQILKLI
+3555 NVSNTFGSQILKLV

-3583 EGNRQDKVS
+3583 KGNRQDKVS

-3679 LYSIHRKAINRLKF
+3679 LYSIHRKAVNRLKF

-3706 FKTPEIIFNNPDNPK
+3706 FKTPEIVFNNPDNPK

-3751 ERMSEIEA
+3751 ERMGEIEA

-3818 FINKPLSKE
+3818 FKDGKVTTIDGKEYIGLTPE
-3827 QYAFKTLENISKNYY
+3827 QYAFKTLENISKNYD
-3842 KILDDYINQFT
+3842 KLIDDYIDQVSDNFT
-3853 LLKNLVK
+3853 ALKKLVEFD
-3860 NNLATDVDIAAYNK
+3860 LASPDERTIYN
-3874 VTINIINKTK
+3874 NIINKIK
-3884 EINDKIDE
+3884 EVNDKIDE
-3892 EKEKLLNSADFD
+3892 EKTKLLNDKEFQK
-3904 REYKY
+3904 EYNY
-3909 YQAQIESDNAKL
+3909 YQAQIKSDNAKL
-3921 NIMMDILSSE
+3921 DIMMDILSSE

-3951 ELEFIEI
+3951 ELEFIEK
-3958 LSKPRLVNGVYTP
+3958 LSEPRLVNGKYVP

-3995 VKSQKSFWDITSI
+3995 VKSQKSFWDITSM

-4023 LAANFNAM
+4023 LAANYNAM
-4031 SAVIDD
+4031 SAVVDNYRI
-4037 KSVTNIAIGIDKLN
+4037 TNTRIFIDKKD
-4051 DITINDKSLKR
+4051 DIKINGSS
-4062 NVTDLRDLDNNY
+4062 LDNNVTALKDLDGKY

-4079 GMLVAGSADNGK
+4079 GMVVAASADNGK
-4091 VSTLEPLGISFKTF
+4091 ISTLQPLGINFDTF

-4115 IPRRTVEKILK
+4115 IPRRTIEKILK
-4126 VYNKYRSFNI
+4126 VYIKYSSFINT
-4136 ENIEIESD
+4136 NPEIESD
-4144 GDYNITNDRL
+4144 EDYNITNDRL
-4154 NNALLWD
+4154 NDALLWN
-4161 DSAEIN
+4161 DS
-4167 PEKLDEEL
+4167 
-4175 TKKLAN
+4175 TKITPNML
-4181 IVSLLNAIDTLI
+4181 SLLDTVDTLI
-4193 FGRWVGFKRVGGAEN
+4193 LGRWVGLKRVGGAAQ
-4208 EGMRLAKLFKRLKYG
+4208 EGMRLAMLFKRLKYG

-4237 LNDVDIYIRQLEKDG
+4237 LNDVDRYIKQLEKDG
-4252 DNEMLAIIKDTE
+4252 DTEMLDIIKDVE

-4279 QIASVLGIP
+4279 QIANVLGIP
-4288 HHLKKIYSN
+4288 HHLKTVFSRYS
-4297 YKIKDEYTK
+4297 IKDEYTK
-4306 KFYYAIYSYL
+4306 KFYYSIYSYL
-4316 HRKHVEEFKSPNT
+4316 HKKHVDEFKSPNT
-4329 AVQMGI
+4329 TSKIGRLSKEQDV
-4335 LYKDQPKEDR
+4335 KDT

-4358 YLRDFKKAYPQNIF
+4358 YLRDFKKAYPQNVF
-4372 LEQLEIFSYKMR
+4372 LEQLDISSYKMR
-4384 FTQKRMKDENLIQS
+4384 FTEKRKKDENLIQS

-4408 SNEEI
+4408 SNEMI
-4413 EVIDSYNPKR
+4413 EVVDSYNPDR
-4423 FIKISTSDFARDLAY
+4423 LIKISTSDFARDLAY

-4459 NYYND
+4459 SYYD
-4464 TIENYTASITNLF
+4464 DVIENYTSNITNLF
-4477 KRTVVNSAVLNS
+4477 KRTIVNESVLNS

-4494 LINNPE
+4494 LMNNPE
-4500 IIMAN
+4500 VIMDNYA
-4505 NPLYEFLPFY
+4505 LSDKSAFY
-4515 KNHIDE
+4515 NTYIDDITDYTYRMIDE
-4521 IVRYDNFMDLEFSR
+4521 FNQH
-4535 NGIYTYQNP
+4535 GIITYQSPDYN
-4544 SYKNAIKAH
+4544 NAVKVH
-4553 EDTILTLQKV
+4553 NDTILTLPRK
-4563 NGFDYPAYF
+4563 NDIKYPAHF
-4572 YYEYLDNETV
+4572 YYEMLDEFEQIYI
-4582 VKSLPHVKIDEDN
+4582 KSSPFVKIDETND
-4595 TTAKYI
+4595 TVKYI
-4601 VINKS
+4601 IVDKS
-4606 VNINKLFD
+4606 VNVNKLFN
-4614 YVTELHSRLPDE
+4614 YVTDLHSRLPDE
-4626 TFKNELIDFSIYS
+4626 RFKNEYIDFSIYS
-4639 SFFPRSHFADIQKS
+4639 SFFPKSHFADISKS
-4653 LNIPTV
+4653 LNIPVV
-4659 KSRSKSLSKLDRDF
+4659 KSRSTAISKLDKTF
-4673 KVVEKTNTINIYKLL
+4673 KVVERVNNINIYRLL
-4688 NKQFNRNDS
+4688 NKEFDRNNS
-4697 MFLKAL
+4697 MFVKAL
-4703 FDASDKYNIS
+4703 YDVSDKYNIS
-4713 VLDIINNTYGIEDIY
+4713 VLDVINNTYGIEDIY

-4788 LNDEYK
+4788 LNDDYK

-4832 NFKMERNEKVQAFIY
+4832 NFRMERNEKVQAFIY
-4847 RVSGKVDTISLN
+4847 RVSGEVDTISLN

-4870 NQGYTVLTATP
+4870 NQGYTVLTATRA
-4881 GFMRNADYVFTTDIN
+4881 FMRNADYVFTTDMS

-4913 LTKESEAI
+4913 LNKELEAI

-4943 NKQVEVETSTQQFEV
+4943 AEQPEPRTSTGIKVRE
-4958 ITPMKGVQLVKQSM
+4958 
-4972 TKTEI
+4972 EI
-4977 QIVLDYIKPIIEGN
+4977 QPG
-4991 GSFYANAAT
+4991 F
-5000 DRGKHANLMFSM
+5000 
-5012 GYSAWIPKRLIV
+5012 
-5024 GREDIVKPIYHI
+5024 
-5036 TAQTYY
+5036 
-5042 KYKSKIEE
+5042 
-5050 LLKQGKTE
+5050 
-5058 EEIAKKLYDEGV
+5058 
-5070 VTYVYT
+5070 
-5076 LKNPDGSVI
+5076 
-5085 QPISDEIFEILDRN
+5085 
-5099 FNIKSK
+5099 FNY
-5105 GIYDSIIGNIY
+5105 G
-5116 EDDSANGGYRTA
+5116 
-5128 IQYHEDTTEPYDNKT
+5128 
-5143 PIRVLVLGNSY
+5143 L
-5154 TVALDSNLEQANTP
+5154 LDSNDEKIILDAAIKQ
-5168 NYKGSERTSIPITVQ
+5168 
-5183 QGDVYELGSLTENN
+5183 
-5197 ESQSRY
+5197 
-5203 VGHMPFTNEKT
+5203 TNEQGYPVKKGVVYAHWGNMWAVTDKGADAFPVFGNYLKRSKETT
-5214 GIKNDLQVSLPILN
+5214 GFGKNL
-5228 IPDKTQITFDRR
+5228 
-5240 PKIIKGRKIE
+5240 PKI
-5250 QYAVSLTFR
+5250 
-5259 SVEKKSLSKNDLI
+5259 DLP
-5272 AISTKDL
+5272 S
-5279 SKKSKSEFTTQQIYS
+5279 
-5294 KLGNKTQSENVII
+5294 
-5307 DDVAG
+5307 
-5312 RKPAV
+5312 
-5317 ESNITSFETSK
+5317 SNINHNDGGK
-5328 GSIYTVL
+5328 GWYDYYPTDQNGKPLKEIPQEIKDILQKKLSI
-5335 PDGRTQR
+5335 DM
-5342 FKTVTGEQNEPN
+5342 
-5354 DLIVFV
+5354 
-5360 KFKDDT
+5360 
-5366 QEQRFLRGVQDNKSG
+5366 S
-5381 TKVYVI
+5381 
-5387 DEKGNKYSKNADIK
+5387 
-5401 GKDVR
+5401 
-5406 FALVDE
+5406 
-5412 KTNTVLETVETKQEP
+5412 
-5427 TIGYN
+5427 
-5432 VYDERRFTKDNEQ
+5432 VYD
-5445 YREKHIGNKVTKIN
+5445 
-5459 KSSKPIVAYRTRG
+5459 S
-5472 NDFLKAL
+5472 
-5479 TEDNAI
+5479 
-5485 GNPWSHA
+5485 
-5492 GYSLYKSNTVKDAVK
+5492 
-5507 DFTSWLTGEKHTDKL
+5507 
-5522 QDYRQAIIN
+5522 AIIN
-5531 KIPELK
+5531 SYGEITELTRHIDNTEDKGFAYKIPIVSISLIGDSVFQYSEPSNNPSHSLPDNKKIELK
-5537 NNPIYYYKELGE
+5537 PGQVVVFGGPSRAMAHRVLNGKSGNSIDIKNSINQLKTERINITLRRALPLSEEEYNNWVSNNKTMSNVNQQPEQQIIIDKTKPEFSKLPNKSTTPTMTYAGIGSRKTPQDILNEMTEVAKYLDSTLGYTLNTGTTFKGREEGADKAFSDGTKNKNLFSPDNIKTTDREYSIAKEIH
-5549 PSHATALD
+5549 PNWNA
-5557 YLINK
+5557 LINK
-5562 YDWKKQPES
+5562 GIGGAQLMARNTNQVFGKNLDTPVDFVLFYAKESSNPLRPEGGTGQAVEMARRKGIPTINMADSNWRNQLEDVIVKLQQPES

-5660 NAMNEGAFVDNEGNT
+5660 NAMNEKAFVDNEGNT
-5675 MYFNG
+5675 MYFDG

>member
-1 MSAPKIIDN
+1 MAAPSIIENDKGTPTY
-10 IDGNPVQVSPDYSK
+10 ISPTA
-24 IFDRPNKPNYV
+24 RQNLAARVGNKPIPVN
-35 DIGVSSTTSLPKNK
+35 IGTTTTGNLPMNQ

-56 VQRLTP
+56 YNRLELDAKTP
-62 EGLDVAKYQYQ
+62 EQYQYQ

-85 TQFGAEAILGTVKSA
+85 TQLGAEAILGTVKSA

-122 VFGSYIDELAE
+122 VFGDYIDELAE
-133 GVRERNP
+133 GVRENNP

-203 LKNRDTYKGVGA
+203 LKNRETYKGVGA

-272 IQYTSLYKGMFNP
+272 VQYTSLYKGMFNP

-308 RGVYKVGK
+308 RGVYKAGK
-316 ALSGPA
+316 AVSGIA
-322 MEAGEELLQF
+322 MESGEELLQF

-341 DSSVNTLLD
+341 DSSVNTLLN

-389 KQDAEIDN
+389 KKDAEIDN

-457 PEDIQTLE
+457 PEDIKDLE
-465 ELKGE
+465 DLKGE

-494 DMKSSIYSKLAT
+494 DMKSSIYSRLAT
-506 KLGATAKNTQLTGN
+506 KLGTTAKNTQLTGN

-551 LREIRKEKSN
+551 LREIRKEKSD
-561 LIQTLREQNPDF
+561 LIQKLREQTPDF

-629 ILKNYNDLSEYKEK
+629 ILKNYKDLSEYKEK
-643 FNTLDDYIDYLDKLV
+643 FTTPDDYIDYLDKLV

-738 DKAVKTGLLLEVSNV
+738 DKAIKTGLLLEVSNV

-758 KEPMVVLNSNR
+758 KEPMVVLSANR
-769 KETKLFSLKDKKVIT
+769 KEARLFSLKDKKVIT
-784 VPTDSLNNTVK
+784 VSTDSLNNTVT

-809 IVARGALIDIEKGE
+809 IVAKGALIDIEKGE
-823 IITPNNLTD
+823 FIIPNNLTD
-832 HILFRRATEELFS
+832 NILFRRATEELFS

-853 KDRKDALSKSSMIVM
+853 KDRKAALSNSSMIVM

-908 KEGGIYNI
+908 KEGGIYTI
-916 IFSEKGKDVSRIF
+916 VFSEKGNDVSRIF

-1005 YRILERFNPKAN
+1005 YRILEGFNPKAN
-1017 KGVLAALKDKYDLE
+1017 KGVLTALKDKYDLE

-1036 NFEETLATKLRTN
+1036 NFEETLETKLRTN

-1117 DKKTKKVRLAQMSSN
+1117 DKKTKKVKLAQMSSN

-1182 NFPYNSGYEFIN
+1182 SFPYNSGYEFIN
-1194 KNVDNDSETFEEE
+1194 KNVVNDSETFEEE
-1207 LERVL
+1207 LEKVL
-1212 SKYEQLTNRINTLID
+1212 SSYEKLTNRINTLID
-1227 EGKTTAGDLITLIKN
+1227 KGKTTAGDLITLIKS

-1252 EIDADVKIIKYRNDL
+1252 EIDADAKIIKYRNDL

-1291 KEKPITLVTS
+1291 KEKQITLVTA

-1325 QALNKLNAKQLKVN
+1325 QVLNKLNVKQLKVN

-1347 DEKTGKTYKRIST
+1347 DEKTGETYKRVST
-1360 LKPGDTE
+1360 LKPGDNE

-1381 GMLRV
+1381 GMLRI
-1386 FVNADN
+1386 FVNSDN

-1422 FVIFS
+1422 FEIFS
-1427 RVKKLAAENNL
+1427 RVKILAIENNL

-1459 IDLLGINRN
+1459 IDLLGINRD
-1468 TNEVYIIDLKTS
+1468 TNAVYIIDLKTS

-1489 DYYSKY
+1489 EYYSKY

-1523 FPIQTVVQNGK
+1523 FPIQTVTQNGK

-1541 PTIINADTI
+1541 PTVINADTI
-1550 ERNRQEELIREFGRN
+1550 ERNRQEELNSESGRIVESTEIWEDGEGRLYRVDKLKN
-1565 LELVKS
+1565 GKQRLAATNEE
-1571 GQKFVI
+1571 GQLL
-1577 SRTPDLVKFSSDIQV
+1577 S
-1592 SDARAQEVIDKY
+1592 VIDTYEGSVLPTLFITDGKKIKDQKVRE
-1604 NAIIAKYDAQI
+1604 NKIADKINAKYDAQI
-1615 NALQQ
+1615 NDLQQ

-1638 IFPIDAKQSTQQTTE
+1638 IFPFDAKQSTQQTTE
-1653 EFTDDKQRVDRK
+1653 EFTDDKQRVDKK

-1670 DYITKDGIVF
+1670 DYITKDGVVF
-1680 KHAETTVLLTAKRT
+1680 EHAETTVLLTAKRT

-1703 SVTDSKGNKVR
+1703 SVTDNKNNKVR
-1714 SGVNVFLK
+1714 SNVNVFLK

-1734 AKDNIVPLILNE
+1734 AKEQIVPLILNE
-1746 NYSKKVIYMDNFTF
+1746 NYSKKVIYMDNFTY
-1760 NLILNPE
+1760 NLISNPE

-1772 NEAGIYMYGDLLLE
+1772 NEAGVYMYGDLLLE

-1797 SDINQIPTSYINK
+1797 TDTNQIPREYVNK
-1810 NIDSLIQSKF
+1810 NIEGLIESKF
-1820 NDGSLKSVI
+1820 NDGSLKAVI
-1829 KRLPYNNVDEY
+1829 KKNPYTNIDDY
-1840 TKTSLPK
+1840 SKSKLPK
-1847 VLFKSSP
+1847 VLFKASP

-1872 ENLNDIRDNI
+1872 ENLKDIRKEVNKFI
-1882 NNFSEKLKNEGL
+1882 ETFKNEGL
-1894 EFDNLNDIIKELFST
+1894 VINELTDIVKELFSSVN
-1909 IKDTNIQD
+1909 DSNIQD
-1917 EINSLNR
+1917 EINNLNVQ
-1924 RLNSNKESRTQ
+1924 LNSKKEERVNI
-1935 KYKEFTLDPVEFDDT
+1935 YKLFTLNPIEPDESNEGDT
-1950 DDDDDTQD
+1950 KDDDVKD
-1958 DSIKYETDNF
+1958 EVDNF
-1968 IQSSLYESREIKPG
+1968 IQSDLYQSEERTPG
-1982 TAYGTESEEKKEL
+1982 KAYGRSSKAKIPL
-1995 DSAQKWIDEFN
+1995 RAAQRWLEEFN
-2006 NAQNTSYTISE
+2006 NLQGTNYSIDE
-2017 LEKLH
+2017 LAKLH
-2022 KTIDVNDNV
+2022 KKIDINTNV
-2031 KYLYLYN
+2031 KYLYVDKYV
-2038 YTENGINKLRV
+2038 ENGDNKIKV
-2049 IAFVTKDGKKIPL
+2049 IAYVVKDGNKIPI
-2062 GLLDNVADAISKKQN
+2062 GLLDNIQDAISKKAN
-2077 YNTNSYPKSLEK
+2077 YNANYIPKSLIK
-2089 LINYISSK
+2089 LINYISNQ
-2097 NYENNTI
+2097 NYEPNTLVTSVSGKI
-2104 VENVIGKVN
+2104 SNVFYSNSHTPDGGTSLGELIKN
-2113 DVFFSNL
+2113 DVNFN
-2120 HTPKEQ
+2120 
-2126 TSISS
+2126 II
-2131 LLREGFK
+2131 K
-2138 FNIVTFDKLNN
+2138 FNAKSEYSVM
-2149 YEVIYTP
+2149 YTP
-2156 DDNKIN
+2156 DNKKVN
-2162 TTDIKN
+2162 TTDIINYNEVKN
-2168 FNKIKT
+2168 T
-2174 IKRGSIKFYIA
+2174 PRDSAKFYIA
-2185 WELPNGKYM
+2185 YGLPNGQYM
-2194 LHQISENEF
+2194 LIQIFENEF
-2203 QHTNYELEQIFKNTN
+2203 QYSEYELEQIFSNPN
-2218 YDSLIKNIQN
+2218 YDSLYKSIETTFN
-2228 NFRSSSKIIREL
+2228 SYSKIREAL
-2240 VDKNKDKIG
+2240 EKNKDEFGKP
-2249 EESFISIVKDFFE
+2249 SFVTNMIKFFE
-2262 KNTIYK
+2262 EEDKDGKKNTIYK
-2268 LKNIKNLSN
+2268 LKNTRNIAPASY
-2277 ERKLKVKVKIG
+2277 LKVKVNIG
-2288 LNGYMNTNFIVTDT
+2288 LNGYMNTNFIVKDN
-2302 YITDNVEVKPDTNIQ
+2302 YISNDVVVKPDTNAE
-2317 PTDSVS
+2317 PADSF
-2323 KTKRQNKVTTR
+2323 KRPRGTRGNK
-2334 NKSRSV
+2334 KRSV
-2340 AKGKVTKKLSR
+2340 AKGIVTKKLSR

-2363 EGYDVRFYESL
+2363 EGYDVKFYENL
-2374 IKEGNDYLW
+2374 IKDGNDYLW

-2388 NVIGL
+2388 HIIGL

-2408 VVFNAFINQTERERL
+2408 VVFGAFINQTERERL
-2423 LGHIKNYYKS
+2423 LGHVKNYYKS
-2433 SDYTEEQLND
+2433 NDYTEEQLND

-2458 ALAYDNKSLLDWI
+2458 ALAYDNKTNKSLVDWI

-2484 LFNLETTIQR
+2484 LFNLETSIQR
-2494 DKRQLDKFFRKIS
+2494 DKRQLDKFFRSIS
-2507 SGNFTKNSAELIR
+2507 SGTFTKNSAELIK
-2520 TFKASKADSNSRF
+2520 TFKASKANSNSKF

-2544 LSSIALKDNVY
+2544 LSSLALKDNVY

-2567 ENPEKSIITNID
+2567 ESPEKSIITNIN
-2579 PKVDSLVNILID
+2579 PKVDSLINVLID

-2607 DIIKGLRLD
+2607 DIVKGLRLD
-2616 LDVEYNEDGD
+2616 LDIKYDEEGY
-2626 VELVKI
+2626 VELVKL
-2632 EDIEPA
+2632 EDIEPT
-2638 FGDVHSYLVKSF
+2638 FGDVHGYLVKSF

-2667 DENDEILNEKTNS
+2667 DENDEILNDRTNE

-2689 EVNQKEAFLTKKF
+2689 EVNQKEGFLTKKF

-2718 SLISTGVTDMFG
+2718 SLVSTGVTDIFG
-2730 FNINIKYSPTEATHK
+2730 FDINIKYSPIEATHK

-2750 GGSIDVEHLKKRIET
+2750 GGSISVEHLKERIKT
-2765 YKNSNDSFYREL
+2765 YRNSNDSFYREL
-2777 YYMLEGFVDESGEYI
+2777 YIMLEGIVDESGEYI
-2792 QPIFRDKEEMYSKLW
+2792 ETPVFKDKAEMYSKLW

-2814 KADFYNTYVSVKS
+2814 KADFNNTYVNRAS
-2827 SGDIVASR
+2827 SGDIVVSR
-2835 INANIDD
+2835 VNANIDD
-2842 LKSKL
+2842 LRSKL

-2876 QKFGDNYIEETV
+2876 QKFGDSYIEEV
-2888 NNFDEYSIENKKA
+2888 VSNFDEYSIQNKKA

-2915 ESVAIE
+2915 ESVVIAGKE
-2921 GTNIEYYKNIS
+2921 IEYYKNIS
-2932 LIKDFTKLAA
+2932 LIKDFNQLVK

-2955 NAYDIEDTNSRNNA
+2955 NAYDIEDTDAKNKAINNA
-2969 ISNAVT
+2969 IND
-2975 EINKKSNKNNIRE
+2975 INLKKNKEELKEVAN
-2988 IADNFPNDISSTHR
+2988 DFPNDISSTHR
-3002 TLDDELYYDWQ
+3002 TLDNELYYDWQ
-3013 TPNAV
+3013 TPNAIS
-3018 GRLINGL
+3018 RLINGL
-3025 KAVRENFKK
+3025 KAVKEGFISTSK
-3034 LNEIFKN
+3034 LFEKYNL
-3041 YYIDRLYTNLPILDN
+3041 DRLYVNLPILTN
-3056 ISLVYEESNGII
+3056 KKLVYEESNGII
-3068 NNITGERKDVSNYQ
+3068 YNTDGAKRDVSNYQ
-3082 SFDLMLEII
+3082 SFDLMLELI
-3091 NNAQNGSFITPVL
+3091 NNAQNGSFITPIL
-3104 SDSGRQVYIG
+3104 SDSGRQVYVG
-3114 GISFKY
+3114 GIDLMY
-3120 EYNELLE
+3120 EYNELLTS
-3127 GLLKLV
+3127 LLKLV
-3133 LIENNRVLTA
+3133 LIENNRTLTE
-3143 GGSSFKN
+3143 GGSNFKN
-3150 YQNNKSKHYIFPEL
+3150 YQYNKSKHYIFPEL
-3164 EGKLPTQITDISK
+3164 VGKLPTEIVDITK
-3177 VESKDYEDLV
+3177 VEAKDYQDTIKEIDGLV
-3187 KEINGLLLKNVEN
+3187 KKNVED
-3200 LTTDLVNNGLLSD
+3200 LTSDLINNKLLAN
-3213 ENNWYYNLITDIALA
+3213 ENKWNYNLITDIALA
-3228 KMSVNEQLKL
+3228 EMSVNDQLKL

-3268 KRAKEIISPSSVI
+3268 KRAKATISPSSVI
-3281 NVNAVF
+3281 NVNATF
-3287 NKKTDNYYD
+3287 DKNTDNDYD
-3296 KGRTVTVNHTM
+3296 KSRTIRVNHTM
-3307 KIAVLKDLERP
+3307 RLAVVKDLERP

-3324 LNKLGDKVKDKYN
+3324 LNKLGDKVKDKYDN
-3337 NNNVTDGFTI
+3337 NNITDGFTV
-3347 IDDIAYRD
+3347 IDDISYRD
-3355 RLIAENDWSDDLQE
+3355 RLVAENAWSNESQE
-3369 YMDYMMAGY
+3369 YMDYMMRGY

-3386 KASYKKKEGESKA
+3386 KATYKKKEGENKVD
-3399 EYIFR
+3399 YVFR
-3404 IFKQSGLRVI
+3404 IIKQSGLRVI
-3414 KPYYFNMINYK
+3414 KPYYYNMIGYK
-3425 ETVNGVERNYVVP
+3425 EMVNGVERDYVVP

-3491 VKPHKVTY
+3491 IKPHKVTY
-3499 NSANRKADVVTFES
+3499 DSDNRIADVVTFES
-3513 TLKDF
+3513 TLKSF
-3518 IDKSKI
+3518 IDKSKVLNI
-3524 GTVENVTYDNG
+3524 DDITNDKG
-3535 VIEVPFEFW
+3535 VIELPFEYW

-3555 NVSNTFGSQILKLI
+3555 NVSNTFGSQILKLV

-3679 LYSIHRKAINRLKF
+3679 LYSIHRKAVNRLKF

-3706 FKTPEIIFNNPDNPK
+3706 FKTPEIVFNNPDNPK
-3721 EGIKH
+3721 EGINY

-3751 ERMSEIEA
+3751 ERMGEIEA
-3759 KYPGILDG
+3759 RYPGILDG
-3767 VVYRIPTEEKYSIY
+3767 IVYRIPTEEKYSMY

-3818 FINKPLSKE
+3818 FKNSVITKIDGKEYTGLTPE
-3827 QYAFKTLENISKNYY
+3827 QYAFKTLENISKNYD
-3842 KILDDYINQFT
+3842 KLIDDYIDQVSDNFT
-3853 LLKNLVK
+3853 ALKKLVEFD
-3860 NNLATDVDIAAYNK
+3860 LASPDERTIYN
-3874 VTINIINKTK
+3874 NIINKIK
-3884 EINDKIDE
+3884 EVNDKIDA
-3892 EKEKLLNSADFD
+3892 EKTKLLND
-3904 REYKY
+3904 REFQKEYSY
-3909 YQAQIESDNAKL
+3909 YQAQIKSDNAKL
-3921 NIMMDILSSE
+3921 DIMMDILSSE

-3951 ELEFIEI
+3951 ELEFIEK
-3958 LSKPRLVNGVYTP
+3958 LSKPRLVNGIYTP

-3995 VKSQKSFWDITSI
+3995 VKSQKSFWDITSM

-4023 LAANFNAM
+4023 LAANYNAM
-4031 SAVIDD
+4031 SAVVDNYRITNTKISMDD
-4037 KSVTNIAIGIDKLN
+4037 DSA
-4051 DITINDKSLKR
+4051 ITINGSS
-4062 NVTDLRDLDNNY
+4062 LDNNVTALKDLDGKY

-4079 GMLVAGSADNGK
+4079 GMVVAASADNGK
-4091 VSTLEPLGISFKTF
+4091 VSTLQPLGINFDTF

-4115 IPRRTVEKILK
+4115 IPRRTIEKILK
-4126 VYNKYRSFNI
+4126 VYIKYPTFINT
-4136 ENIEIESD
+4136 NPEIESD
-4144 GDYNITNDRL
+4144 GDYNITDDRL
-4154 NNALLWD
+4154 NDALLWNN
-4161 DSAEIN
+4161 ST
-4167 PEKLDEEL
+4167 EL
-4175 TKKLAN
+4175 TPN
-4181 IVSLLNAIDTLI
+4181 ILSLLDAIDTLI
-4193 FGRWVGFKRVGGAEN
+4193 LGKWKGLKREGGAAQ
-4208 EGMRLAKLFKRLKYG
+4208 EGMRLARLFKRLKYG
-4223 DSGLAKDF
+4223 DNGLAKDF

-4237 LNDVDIYIRQLEKDG
+4237 LNDVDRYIKQLEKDG
-4252 DNEMLAIIKDTE
+4252 DTEMLYIIKDVE

-4279 QIASVLGIP
+4279 QIANVLGIP
-4288 HHLKKIYSN
+4288 HHLKTVFSRYS
-4297 YKIKDEYTK
+4297 IKDEYTK

-4316 HRKHVEEFKSPNT
+4316 HKKHVDEFKSPNT
-4329 AVQMGI
+4329 TSQIGRLSKEQDV
-4335 LYKDQPKEDR
+4335 KDT

-4358 YLRDFKKAYPQNIF
+4358 YLRDFKKAYPQNVF
-4372 LEQLEIFSYKMR
+4372 LEQLDISSYKMK
-4384 FTQKRMKDENLIQS
+4384 FTEKRKKDENLIQS

-4408 SNEEI
+4408 SNEII
-4413 EVIDSYNPKR
+4413 EVVDSYNPDR
-4423 FIKISTSDFARDLAY
+4423 LIKISTSDFARDLAY

-4459 NYYND
+4459 SYYDD
-4464 TIENYTASITNLF
+4464 TIENYTSNITNLF
-4477 KRTVVNSAVLNS
+4477 KRTIVNESVLNS

-4494 LINNPE
+4494 LMNNPE
-4500 IIMAN
+4500 VIMDNYA
-4505 NPLYEFLPFY
+4505 LSDKSAFY
-4515 KNHIDE
+4515 NTYIDDITDYTDRMIDE
-4521 IVRYDNFMDLEFSR
+4521 FNQYGIV
-4535 NGIYTYQNP
+4535 TYQSPN
-4544 SYKNAIKAH
+4544 YNNAIKTH
-4553 EDTILTLQKV
+4553 NDTILSLPRKTDIK
-4563 NGFDYPAYF
+4563 YPAHF
-4572 YYEYLDNETV
+4572 YYEMKDESEQIYI
-4582 VKSLPHVKIDEDN
+4582 KSSPFVKIDETND
-4595 TTAKYI
+4595 TVKYI
-4601 VINKS
+4601 IVDKS

-4614 YVTELHSRLPDE
+4614 YVTDLHSRLPDE
-4626 TFKNELIDFSIYS
+4626 RFKNEYIDFSIYS
-4639 SFFPRSHFADIQKS
+4639 SFFPKSHFADIKSS
-4653 LNIPTV
+4653 LNIPVV
-4659 KSRSKSLSKLDRDF
+4659 KSRSTPISKLDKTF
-4673 KVVEKTNTINIYKLL
+4673 KVVERVNNINIYRLL
-4688 NKQFNRNDS
+4688 NKEFDRNNS
-4697 MFLKAL
+4697 MFVKAL
-4703 FDASDKYNIS
+4703 FDASDKYNMS

-4738 SVGVKLIYNPDEKGL
+4738 GVGVKLIYNPEEKGL

-4825 VILEDYP
+4825 VIFEDYP
-4832 NFKMERNEKVQAFIY
+4832 NFIMERNEKVQAFIY

-4881 GFMRNADYVFTTDIN
+4881 AFMRNADYVFTTDIN
-4896 NERLLSRFKTK
+4896 NERLLSRFKTI
-4907 EEVEEF
+4907 EEVESF
-4913 LTKESEAI
+4913 LAKESEAI
-4921 TKSGKSVQYVT
+4921 AKSGKSVQYVT
-4932 NLEDVLVKKPK
+4932 NLEDVLVKKPEVEQTEPRTNTGIKVREEIQPGFFNYGLLDSSDEKIILDAAIKQTNEQGYPVKKGVVYAHWGNMWAVTDKGADAFSVFGQYLKRSKETTGFGK
-4943 NKQVEVETSTQQFEV
+4943 NLPKIDLPSSNINHNDGGKGWYDYYPTDQNGKPLKKIPQEIKDILQKKLGIDMSVYDSAIINSYGEITELTRHIDNTEDKGFAYKIPIVSISLIGDSLFWYSKPSNNPSHPLPDKEKIGLKPGQVVVFGGPSRAMAHRVENGKSRNSIDIKNSVNQLKTERINITLRRALPLSEEEYNNWVNNNKTMSNVNQQVEVET
-4958 ITPMKGVQLVKQSM
+4958 
-4972 TKTEI
+4972 
-4977 QIVLDYIKPIIEGN
+4977 PI
-4991 GSFYANAAT
+4991 
-5000 DRGKHANLMFSM
+5000 
-5012 GYSAWIPKRLIV
+5012 
-5024 GREDIVKPIYHI
+5024 
-5036 TAQTYY
+5036 
-5042 KYKSKIEE
+5042 
-5050 LLKQGKTE
+5050 
-5058 EEIAKKLYDEGV
+5058 
-5070 VTYVYT
+5070 
-5076 LKNPDGSVI
+5076 
-5085 QPISDEIFEILDRN
+5085 
-5099 FNIKSK
+5099 
-5105 GIYDSIIGNIY
+5105 
-5116 EDDSANGGYRTA
+5116 
-5128 IQYHEDTTEPYDNKT
+5128 
-5143 PIRVLVLGNSY
+5143 
-5154 TVALDSNLEQANTP
+5154 
-5168 NYKGSERTSIPITVQ
+5168 
-5183 QGDVYELGSLTENN
+5183 
-5197 ESQSRY
+5197 
-5203 VGHMPFTNEKT
+5203 
-5214 GIKNDLQVSLPILN
+5214 
-5228 IPDKTQITFDRR
+5228 
-5240 PKIIKGRKIE
+5240 
-5250 QYAVSLTFR
+5250 
-5259 SVEKKSLSKNDLI
+5259 
-5272 AISTKDL
+5272 
-5279 SKKSKSEFTTQQIYS
+5279 QQIYS
-5294 KLGNKTQSENVII
+5294 QLGNKTQSENVVIVNI
-5307 DDVAG
+5307 KTKDGKYDRDANFKEAKANN
-5312 RKPAV
+5312 RIYSM
-5317 ESNITSFETSK
+5317 EMDSDLSFSNPWASFERK
-5328 GSIYTVL
+5328 GTI
-5335 PDGRTQR
+5335 
-5342 FKTVTGEQNEPN
+5342 
-5354 DLIVFV
+5354 
-5360 KFKDDT
+5360 
-5366 QEQRFLRGVQDNKSG
+5366 
-5381 TKVYVI
+5381 
-5387 DEKGNKYSKNADIK
+5387 
-5401 GKDVR
+5401 
-5406 FALVDE
+5406 
-5412 KTNTVLETVETKQEP
+5412 KTNTTKEAVINYIDWL
-5427 TIGYN
+5427 TTDKFKN
-5432 VYDERRFTKDNEQ
+5432 VKPERRKWILDILKSGQLKNRPIQ
-5445 YREKHIGNKVTKIN
+5445 YY
-5459 KSSKPIVAYRTRG
+5459 A
-5472 NDFLKAL
+5472 
-5479 TEDNAI
+5479 
-5485 GNPWSHA
+5485 
-5492 GYSLYKSNTVKDAVK
+5492 
-5507 DFTSWLTGEKHTDKL
+5507 
-5522 QDYRQAIIN
+5522 
-5531 KIPELK
+5531 ELK
-5537 NNPIYYYKELGE
+5537 E
-5549 PSHATALD
+5549 PSHTTALD

-5562 YDWKKQPES
+5562 YDWNKQSES

-5612 IFKVFNVED
+5612 ILKVFSVED
-5621 DGTAEDGRDFDEE
+5621 DGTAEDGREFDEE
-5634 ILNEYGMTN
+5634 ILDEYGMTD

-5652 QEVLSYLL
+5652 QKVLSYLL
-5660 NAMNEGAFVDNEGNT
+5660 NAMNEEVFVDSEGNAI
-5675 MYFNG
+5675 YFNG
-5680 FDDVILEILK
+5680 FNDIIIEILK

-5702 LNFPDFDTNSG
+5702 LKFPDFDKGSA
-5713 FKGKDNCLT
+5713 FEGKDDCLIKK